1 MRIRMQ
7 HPSEANCPK
16 CTECT
21 DGYMYR
27 GKKQWFCVKQ
37 IPFPQEDGTRPKWS
51 VTLPNGTKIPT
62 WEPGCNH
69 KTPIQETLTEVKP
82 EEVTT
87 PEPEEVVTTRIPLPL
102 ILMERF
108 AYVGGGRS
116 TLEYRDAIKAIRVGG
131 DRFRWTPRGRR
142 HGLPDRVWRIGADDY
157 EEVKHHFQEE
167 PEPEGVV
174 TTPPSRVERWVPAPR
189 RPLVQR
195 PVIEAVAAPPGYGAG
210 SPFFHPLGVITERNQ
225 RQGDLN
231 YRVTPSGRGNFH
243 ASARGVADRITA
255 EKRGVVKVEA
265 HKVQWSQEGQ
275 KIVADLDGKGKF
287 YIGTHALSHFLE
299 LAAAKRWFNSSLRGT
314 LLSAGRRGSI
324 TVNDAVSILQD
335 LTPSIARRDR
345 NGEFKPIYA
354 GVRNPTGSIADGR
367 QWFATYTERYTP
379 YNGDVFLK
387 DVMREVPGDWLG
399 HAWYDVD
406 STKTSFIASSP
417 RGVDVGRKLSE
428 GDIVGRQV
436 RGWTDDT
443 KGSSAWL
450 FAALLRL
457 VCLNGMTAPSGQGVV
472 QVRHSVPNIR
482 EETRQG
488 LRQALHVSGGLL
500 DRYQVLA
507 NTVVE
512 DPEEAFRTQV
522 YPHLTNSVLQGLR
535 DMAHA
540 QLLVTDGKAKKK
552 DVTDQILIDYAVEGM
567 MRNLTGDEHY
577 DPSRPVMQ
585 NQLMEAVTQWHT
597 SRTLDPVE
605 VAQSGGQVMRAMVLG
620 HNGRDPLYASA

>member
-1 MRIRMQ
+1 MRELRETTTATTIPLTLEVDPNSPEHTRVVGPNTYGLQYRIKAIQVDGRRAFNWNRVQKVWYTYTLLLQAPPEIRAMFTG
-7 HPSEANCPK
+7 PEAATP
-16 CTECT
+16 
-21 DGYMYR
+21 
-27 GKKQWFCVKQ
+27 
-37 IPFPQEDGTRPKWS
+37 
-51 VTLPNGTKIPT
+51 
-62 WEPGCNH
+62 EPE
-69 KTPIQETLTEVKP
+69 PEVVGNP
-82 EEVTT
+82 WAEELARATEVTT
-87 PEPEEVVTTRIPLPL
+87 P
-102 ILMERF
+102 
-108 AYVGGGRS
+108 
-116 TLEYRDAIKAIRVGG
+116 
-131 DRFRWTPRGRR
+131 
-142 HGLPDRVWRIGADDY
+142 
-157 EEVKHHFQEE
+157 
-167 PEPEGVV
+167 
-174 TTPPSRVERWVPAPR
+174 PPRVERWVPASRGEVLTPAPRAPRRAPR

-225 RQGDLN
+225 REGDLN

-299 LAAAKRWFNSSLRGT
+299 LAAAKGWFNSSLRGT

-345 NGEFKPIYA
+345 NGEFTPIYA

-379 YNGDVFLK
+379 YNGNVFLA
-387 DVMREVPGDWLG
+387 DVMQEVPGDWLG

-428 GDIVGRQV
+428 GDIVGQQV

-482 EETRQG
+482 GETRQG

-535 DMAHA
+535 DMALT
-540 QLLVTDGKAKKK
+540 QLRVTDKKAKKM
-552 DVTDQILIDYAVEGM
+552 DVTDQVLIDYAVEGM

>member
-7 HPSEANCPK
+7 HPSEANCLK
-16 CTECT
+16 CTECD

-51 VTLPNGTKIPT
+51 VTLPDGTKIPT

-69 KTPIQETLTEVKP
+69 KTPIRETLTP
-82 EEVTT
+82 
-87 PEPEEVVTTRIPLPL
+87 
-102 ILMERF
+102 
-108 AYVGGGRS
+108 A
-116 TLEYRDAIKAIRVGG
+116 
-131 DRFRWTPRGRR
+131 PRAPRR
-142 HGLPDRVWRIGADDY
+142 
-157 EEVKHHFQEE
+157 
-167 PEPEGVV
+167 
-174 TTPPSRVERWVPAPR
+174 APR

-195 PVIEAVAAPPGYGAG
+195 PVIEAVAAPPGYGTG
-210 SPFFHPLGVITERNQ
+210 SPFHPLGVITERNQ
-225 RQGDLN
+225 QKGDLN

-243 ASARGVADRITA
+243 ASARSVADRIAA
-255 EKRGVVKVEA
+255 EERGVIEVMA
-265 HKVQWSQEGQ
+265 HKVRWSQEGQ
-275 KIVADLDGKGKF
+275 KIVADLDGKGRF
-287 YIGTHALSHFLE
+287 LLGTHALNHFLE
-299 LAAAKRWFNSSLRGT
+299 LTAAKGWFNSSLRAT
-314 LLSAGRRGSI
+314 LMSAGRRGSI
-324 TVNDAVSILQD
+324 TVNDAVAILQD
-335 LTPSIARRDR
+335 LTPSIMRKDR
-345 NGEFKPIYA
+345 KGKNLVPIYA

-472 QVRHSVPNIR
+472 QVRHSVPNIPCTYR
-482 EETRQG
+482 EDCSIGIRSWPIPWWKIPRRHSVPRCT
-488 LRQALHVSGGLL
+488 
-500 DRYQVLA
+500 
-507 NTVVE
+507 
-512 DPEEAFRTQV
+512 
-522 YPHLTNSVLQGLR
+522 LTSPTLSSRDYVTWHMHNS
-535 DMAHA
+535 
-540 QLLVTDGKAKKK
+540 
-552 DVTDQILIDYAVEGM
+552 
-567 MRNLTGDEHY
+567 
-577 DPSRPVMQ
+577 S
-585 NQLMEAVTQWHT
+585 
-597 SRTLDPVE
+597 
-605 VAQSGGQVMRAMVLG
+605 
-620 HNGRDPLYASA
+620 

>member
-7 HPSEANCPK
+7 HPSEANCLK
-16 CTECT
+16 CTECD

-51 VTLPNGTKIPT
+51 VTLPDGTKIPT

-69 KTPIQETLTEVKP
+69 KTPIRETLTP
-82 EEVTT
+82 
-87 PEPEEVVTTRIPLPL
+87 
-102 ILMERF
+102 
-108 AYVGGGRS
+108 A
-116 TLEYRDAIKAIRVGG
+116 
-131 DRFRWTPRGRR
+131 PRAPRR
-142 HGLPDRVWRIGADDY
+142 
-157 EEVKHHFQEE
+157 
-167 PEPEGVV
+167 
-174 TTPPSRVERWVPAPR
+174 APR

-195 PVIEAVAAPPGYGAG
+195 PVIEAVAAPPGYGTG

-225 RQGDLN
+225 QKGDLN

-243 ASARGVADRITA
+243 ASARSVADRIAA
-255 EKRGVVKVEA
+255 EERGVIEVMA
-265 HKVQWSQEGQ
+265 HKVRWSQEGQ
-275 KIVADLDGKGKF
+275 KIVADLDGKGRF
-287 YIGTHALSHFLE
+287 LLGTHALNHFLE
-299 LAAAKRWFNSSLRGT
+299 LTAAKGWFNSSLRAT
-314 LLSAGRRGSI
+314 LMSAGRRGSI
-324 TVNDAVSILQD
+324 TVNDAVAILQD
-335 LTPSIARRDR
+335 LTPSIMRKDR
-345 NGEFKPIYA
+345 KGKNLVPIYA

-482 EETRQG
+482 GETRQG
-488 LRQALHVSGGLL
+488 LRQTLHVSGGLL

-512 DPEEAFRTQV
+512 DPEETFRTQV

-552 DVTDQILIDYAVEGM
+552 DVTDQVLRDYAVEGM
-567 MRNLTGDEHY
+567 MRNLTGDKLY

-597 SRTLDPVE
+597 SRTLDPAE

-620 HNGRDPLYASA
+620 HDGRDPLYVSA